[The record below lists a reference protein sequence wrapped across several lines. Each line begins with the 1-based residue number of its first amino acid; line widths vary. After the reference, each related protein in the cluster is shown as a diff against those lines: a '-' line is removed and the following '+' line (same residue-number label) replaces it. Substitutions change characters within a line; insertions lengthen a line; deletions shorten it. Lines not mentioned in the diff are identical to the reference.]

1 MRASHGQIRSLR
13 NSQCK
18 GPVAVR
24 KLADWGNRK
33 GKCDWKGEWKKRHS
47 NSVVA
52 RWSSVEVQMIN

>member
-1 MRASHGQIRSLR
+1 MR